1 MLFIP
6 KRNARLYVY
15 FTTFKENFMIKL
27 LTMFVKTLIV
37 FGLIIGSAVPFSA
50 HAAPSTETTLTPSS
64 EQLMANGMWICS
76 NRAPPGWIVVQ
87 ANTRGGG
94 QCGLFVEFYII
105 PLTPGWSGWTCT
117 SSDQPGWVRTAAN
130 TWGGGACGSFVEWY
144 IQPLTPG
151 WSGWTCSRVAPPGWV
166 ITQINT
172 GSGGQCGL
180 FVEFY
185 IQPI

>member
-1 MLFIP
+1 
-6 KRNARLYVY
+6 
-15 FTTFKENFMIKL
+15 MIKL

-64 EQLMANGMWICS
+64 EQLMSSGMWTCS
-76 NRAPPGWIVVQ
+76 HVVPPGWIAVQ
-87 ANTRGGG
+87 ANTGAGG

-117 SSDQPGWVRTAAN
+117 SVEPAGWIKTAAN
-130 TWGGGACGSFVEWY
+130 TGAGGQCGSFIEFF

-151 WSGWTCSRVAPPGWV
+151 WSGWTCSHIAPPGWIAV
-166 ITQINT
+166 QANT
-172 GSGGQCGL
+172 GAGGQCGS
-180 FVEFY
+180 FIEFF